1 MELEPI
7 VLTDPNIQPTDELI
21 FSIIGENQIY
31 WENILDYLYDK
42 HTDITEE
49 WRFYND
55 GKSWLY
61 RALRKKKTIYWIG
74 VQKDTFRVSFWLGE
88 KAEPVI
94 EASSLSETVK
104 EQYRNARRFK
114 IGRCITVV
122 MTAQEDFENA
132 IQLIELKMKTK

>member
-7 VLTDPNIQPTDELI
+7 VLTDTNVQPTDELI

-74 VQKDTFRVSFWLGE
+74 VQRDTFRVSFWLGE

-94 EASSLSETVK
+94 ETSSLPETIK
-104 EQYRNARRFK
+104 EEYRNARRFK

-122 MTAQEDFENA
+122 INTQEDFETV
-132 IQLIELKMKTK
+132 IKLIELKLKLK